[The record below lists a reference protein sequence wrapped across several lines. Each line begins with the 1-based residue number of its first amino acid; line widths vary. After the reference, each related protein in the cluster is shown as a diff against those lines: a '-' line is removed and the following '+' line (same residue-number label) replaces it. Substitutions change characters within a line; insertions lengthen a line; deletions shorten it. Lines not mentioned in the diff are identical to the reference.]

1 MVRPVSSCNK
11 SIRSICIIAR
21 NIYFE
26 PSKADDVQ
34 FILDLIAKIG
44 DEFPSADMNNVN
56 IAGFHKFICLSNYK
70 VTVPVQAPVMEPP

>member
-1 MVRPVSSCNK
+1 MVKPVSSCNN
-11 SIRSICIIAR
+11 SIRSICIVR

-44 DEFPSADMNNVN
+44 EKFPSADMNNVN